1 MSVVQNKII
10 IIVCVCVVVGF
21 SVSMKMKRAVVALC
35 SKSAETRRRR
45 RSFHKKHQ
53 GWLVGWLSRGEGG
66 GGRCTL
72 TCQKQAMA
80 FAVLELV
87 ILQHM

>member
-66 GGRCTL
+66 D
-72 TCQKQAMA
+72 
-80 FAVLELV
+80 VLSLV
-87 ILQHM
+87 RNRQWPLLSLSL